1 VYIHNKNPKALLGDR
16 VETPNFIVENGI
28 KIDYTYYVTNQL
40 MKPLQQLYGLALVD
54 MWTHRGK
61 TGAIKTYMKDIDKLE
76 KDYGHDLEDF
86 MKRKEKYCSTKVKT
100 MLFDKILTRISN
112 DKNNM
117 MSLKSYFG

>member
-1 VYIHNKNPKALLGDR
+1 
-16 VETPNFIVENGI
+16 
-28 KIDYTYYVTNQL
+28 
-40 MKPLQQLYGLALVD
+40 

-100 MLFDKILTRISN
+100 ILFDGILNRINN
-112 DKNNM
+112 DKFGNT
-117 MSLKSYFG
+117 SLKSFFG